1 MNDALARCDRVLALF
16 SPAYFARRA
25 LLEAVTGAVRRLA
38 MCPFREPGD
47 ERPSTDG
54 VRVPGSL
61 PRGGNVRR
69 RNPAFTGRERELAS
83 LRERLCWGSTPD
95 G

>member
-25 LLEAVTGAVRRLA
+25 LLEAVTGSVRPSGDV
-38 MCPFREPGD
+38 PFPGAGD

-61 PRGGNVRR
+61 PRGENVRR